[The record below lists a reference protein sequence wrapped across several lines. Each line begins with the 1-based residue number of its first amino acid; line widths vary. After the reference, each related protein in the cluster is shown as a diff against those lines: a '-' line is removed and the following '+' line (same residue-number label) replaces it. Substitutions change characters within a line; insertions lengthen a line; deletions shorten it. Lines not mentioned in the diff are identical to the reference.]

1 MARILVID
9 DDPMYRE
16 MVSEALADDGHDVQ
30 WAENGLE
37 GIDKARAY
45 VPELVISDVVMEGAD
60 GYEVLTRL
68 RNEPSTAGIPFI
80 MMTGWSSKGGQ
91 RQGMSMG
98 ADDYLAKPF
107 NASELLDS
115 VRAQLRKRQRMDTQL
130 IQHGSMSEVGT
141 SVLLPAEVSCP
152 LQTLSGVASI
162 LNDSSGQLTLQDTL
176 SLGRSVSDSVWRIR
190 RAVDN
195 FVLYSQLTA
204 LEQDEDARNDQL
216 NHEVRDIS
224 LLIEN
229 SAHKVAAGYGR
240 GNDLQLSLSDGS
252 LPIASEYLQR
262 MIDELLD
269 NACKFS
275 PEGSPIEL
283 LTVFAPKRFGISVT
297 DHGVGMTEEAIAR
310 IDAFVQDGKRDLSKP
325 GLGLGLAIVRRIAV
339 LHQGAMYIRSK
350 HGEKTVVSVELPV
363 RR

>member
-1 MARILVID
+1 M
-9 DDPMYRE
+9 
-16 MVSEALADDGHDVQ
+16 
-30 WAENGLE
+30 
-37 GIDKARAY
+37 
-45 VPELVISDVVMEGAD
+45 
-60 GYEVLTRL
+60 LTRL

-130 IQHGSMSEVGT
+130 IQQGSISEVGT
-141 SVLLPAEVSCP
+141 SVLLPAEVSAP
-152 LQTLSGVASI
+152 LQSLSGVASI
-162 LNDSSGQLTLQDTL
+162 LNEASGQLTAQDSH
-176 SLGRSVSDSVWRIR
+176 SLGRSVSESVWRIR

-195 FVLYSQLTA
+195 FVIFSQLAA
-204 LEQDEDARNDQL
+204 LEQDEEARKQQL
-216 NHEVRDIS
+216 NHQVSDIS
-224 LLIEN
+224 RLIESRAN
-229 SAHKVAAGYGR
+229 QVVSSYGR
-240 GNDLQLSLSDGS
+240 EKDVHFSLSDGS
-252 LPIASEYLQR
+252 LKMAPEYLQR
-262 MIDELLD
+262 IIDELVD

-275 PEGSPIEL
+275 TEGSSIEV
-283 LTVFAPKRFGISVT
+283 LTVFAPNRFGISVT